1 MIVLVIVLAVVAI
14 AAIVLA
20 LVTRS
25 RLTAAARGRDGDRSR
40 RAGGRRTG
48 RRGGQGD
55 GRRGRPRR
63 GRHARRERRGAG
75 DDGRRDGGRGRG
87 PGRSRR
93 RPGSPPP
100 SRWRPRPR
108 RARPRPRANGLDA
121 EVLWTL
127 ERARSERT
135 WRHSVAL
142 GPDGSSVFDT
152 TDNPLREALQVELD
166 AAREDVGALV
176 ELDTDVPADVT
187 AAGSV
192 LILRAAQELLARAV
206 KAAEETTLRVRVDGA
221 DVVVTVLATDE
232 HGVAVAL
239 PALAVPP
246 SADLEATDG
255 GVRVEAGDR
264 RLRCL
269 GCRG

>member
-14 AAIVLA
+14 AAIVLV

-25 RLTAAARGRDGDRSR
+25 RLTAQRAAAATATAAAEQAAAERVAEEARATAAEAARDEAAT
-40 RAGGRRTG
+40 RAASAEEQATTAAATAAEAE
-48 RRGGQGD
+48 
-55 GRRGRPRR
+55 
-63 GRHARRERRGAG
+63 ARAVEAATRVAAAESLAAEAEA
-75 DDGRRDGGRGRG
+75 
-87 PGRSRR
+87 
-93 RPGSPPP
+93 
-100 SRWRPRPR
+100 
-108 RARPRPRANGLDA
+108 RAAEAAARNGLDA

-255 GVRVEAGDR
+255 GVRVR
-264 RLRCL
+264 RAIVASDA
-269 GCRG
+269 

>member
-1 MIVLVIVLAVVAI
+1 M
-14 AAIVLA
+14 
-20 LVTRS
+20 
-25 RLTAAARGRDGDRSR
+25 
-40 RAGGRRTG
+40 
-48 RRGGQGD
+48 
-55 GRRGRPRR
+55 
-63 GRHARRERRGAG
+63 
-75 DDGRRDGGRGRG
+75 
-87 PGRSRR
+87 
-93 RPGSPPP
+93 
-100 SRWRPRPR
+100 PR
-108 RARPRPRANGLDA
+108 RARPRPRARNGLDA

-166 AAREDVGALV
+166 AAHEDVGALV

-239 PALAVPP
+239 PALADPAVGRPRGHRRRR
-246 SADLEATDG
+246 A
-255 GVRVEAGDR
+255 REAGDR